1 MMAALAGAGFALGLM
16 ALLRGAFPGKPTLA
30 ERLAAFN
37 EHELAAHVEER
48 SALTDFAVTLLETV
62 KGEEMDTL
70 RSDLDVTGITV
81 EDAAIERLR
90 AGVAGVVFGFFGGS
104 ITGIVSGALGLGIA
118 ALIAGV
124 VGYHLPDMDLRK
136 KAAAR
141 RLEFTRTLTAFITL
155 LGSSISG
162 GGGLSTA
169 LDDAAAM
176 GQGWVFV
183 HLRNTLDEAK
193 LAGTSP
199 WVALDLLGRH
209 LRVTSLVELAGSL
222 TLAGSS
228 GARVTDTLAARAESA
243 RSKEIADIRSE
254 AEAKSSTLGM
264 PVGLMLL
271 AWAVFMGYPA
281 IMNIL
286 AS

>member
-1 MMAALAGAGFALGLM
+1 MIAALAGAGFALGLL
-16 ALLRGAFPGKPTLA
+16 ALIRGAFPGEPSLA
-30 ERLAAFN
+30 ERLAAYN
-37 EHELAAHVEER
+37 EHELAPAAQER
-48 SALTDFAVTLLETV
+48 SAITDFAVTLLETV
-62 KGEEMDTL
+62 KGDEMDSL
-70 RSDLDVTGITV
+70 RSDLDVTGISV

-90 AGVAGVVFGFFGGS
+90 AGGAGVFFGLFGGS
-104 ITGIVSGALGLGIA
+104 ITGIVSGPMGLGIA
-118 ALIAGV
+118 ALLAGV

-199 WVALDLLGRH
+199 WVALDLLGRN